1 MIQVM
6 IFDLDGTLV
15 QTEKLK
21 ARSYARAAVELCPY
35 DVEEHEVID
44 AYREVVGLSR
54 RKVARRLV
62 ERFDLAEKALE
73 RKDEFGVETA
83 WQAYVQVRLKFY
95 HRMIED
101 PEVIRDH
108 RWPHTMEVLEQARQQ
123 NCRVALATMSRCE
136 QARRVLT
143 ALGLEDAFDFVA
155 TRDDVDH
162 GKPDPEIYHLV
173 ARELEVDPASCLVIE
188 DSPTGVEAALHAG
201 MRVVAVS
208 TPFTREH
215 LREGGLLPLE
225 HIVDDP
231 EETGAVLAHVIQH
244 LEGAGG

>member
-1 MIQVM
+1 MIQAM

-21 ARSYARAAVELCPY
+21 ARSYSRAAVELCPY
-35 DVEEHEVID
+35 AVDEDEVID

-54 RKVARRLV
+54 REVASRLV

-83 WQAYVQVRLKFY
+83 WQAFVQVRLAYY

-108 RWPHTMEVLEQARQQ
+108 RWPHTMDLLEQARQE
-123 NCRVALATMSRCE
+123 NCRVALATMSRCR
-136 QARRVLT
+136 QARSVLEMLD
-143 ALGLEDAFDFVA
+143 LGDAFDFVA
-155 TRDDVDH
+155 TRDDVEH

-173 ARELEVDPASCLVIE
+173 ARELKVVPKSCLVIE
-188 DSPTGVEAALHAG
+188 DSPSGVQAALGAG
-201 MRVVAVS
+201 MEVVAVS

-231 EETGAVLAHVIQH
+231 KETGAVVAHVIQH
-244 LEGAGG
+244 LN